1 MSDHPDPILAALG
14 RLETNVAAMQT
25 EQTRLREQLNN
36 KLDTILDQMSA
47 MRADTDTTRAHVLYG
62 LQENLTL
69 SQRITKIEE
78 ELRRGK

>member
-1 MSDHPDPILAALG
+1 MSDDPILAALA
-14 RLETNVAAMQT
+14 RIEA